1 MNVMP
6 QTLIH
11 DLRYGMRMLVKT
23 PAFTLV
29 AVVSLALGIGL
40 NTAIFSV
47 VNVLLIRPVPVVTE
61 QERVMWLR
69 APISY
74 PDYLDYAEQ
83 TKSFAGMA
91 AATGT
96 SEFSLSTNGEPEII
110 KGEYVTGNYFDVLG
124 VGAFKGRT
132 FDKSEGQAP
141 TPVVVL
147 SEHLWRT
154 RFDADSS
161 IIGRQIPI
169 NGLSFTVVG
178 VTPRNF
184 IGTEAG
190 LNRELWVPLLMQPVL
205 NPPEAGRA
213 SDPIANRFKE
223 RDSHWLSVF
232 ARLNPGVSRE
242 QAATELSTVARH
254 VAEAYRG
261 KADAETLRSVQL
273 LSMSGGMDPRDQ
285 QEALPLAGI
294 VIAVVALVLLIAC
307 ANIASLL
314 LARAAV
320 RRRETAVR
328 QALGASRSRLVR
340 QWLTE
345 SVLLGVAGGAL
356 GLLLAWWANQLL
368 ISYLQTTPLATL
380 ELGLDYRVLAFTL
393 IVSIATGII
402 FGLAPALQA
411 SRLDIVTALKSE
423 GSWQQTGRSRLRAV
437 FVTAQ
442 LTLSVVL
449 LIGAGLF
456 IRSLQSANRID
467 PGFRVDRALTVPI
480 NLGLLRY
487 NETAGS
493 NFYRDLLSRVQKQP
507 GVERASLVRFQQLGF
522 SFAQYQVIGEG
533 SGAES
538 ADEGVDVGFNVV
550 GPNYFKT
557 METPLLRGRDFAET
571 DRKGSPGVVVI
582 NETLAGMLWPHD
594 EALGKRLSVGGRE
607 GPFLEVVGV
616 ARDGKYRSLGETARP
631 YVYQPVLQSYDP
643 KMTLVVRT
651 TGEPQAL
658 APAVREQIRALDP
671 KLPITDVKTF
681 RDQLDL
687 SLFPSRVAA
696 WTLGGFG
703 VLALLLAAIGIYG
716 VVSYSVAQR
725 TQEIGVRMAL
735 GARRKDVLRLVLGQ
749 GLFVIAFGLA
759 VGLLLAFAST
769 RLISGFLYG
778 VGATDLLTFCGVP
791 LLLGTVALGAS
802 YIPAWRATKVDPLVA
817 LRHE

>member
-1 MNVMP
+1 MK
-6 QTLIH
+6 TLLQ
-11 DLRYGMRMLVKT
+11 DLRFGLRMLWKS

-47 VNVLLIRPVPVVTE
+47 VNVLLIRPVPIVKE
-61 QERVMWLR
+61 QERIMWLR

-83 TKSFAGMA
+83 AKSFSGMA

-96 SEFSLSTNGEPEII
+96 SEFSLSTSGEPEII
-110 KGEYVTGNYFDVLG
+110 TGEYVTGNYFEVLG

-132 FDKSEGQAP
+132 FDKAEGEIP

-147 SEHLWRT
+147 SEHLWST
-154 RFDADSS
+154 RFDSDPS

-169 NGLSFTVVG
+169 NGLGFTVVG
-178 VTPRNF
+178 VTPKNF

-205 NPPEAGRA
+205 NPPEASRA
-213 SDPIANRFKE
+213 ADPIANRFNE

-232 ARLNPGVSRE
+232 ARLNPGLSRE
-242 QAATELSTVARH
+242 QAGTELSTVARH
-254 VAEAYRG
+254 VAETYRG
-261 KADAETLRSVQL
+261 KVDAETLRSVQL
-273 LSMSGGMDPRDQ
+273 LRMSGGMDPRDQ
-285 QEALPLAGI
+285 QEAVPLAGI

-314 LARAAV
+314 LARAAA

-328 QALGASRSRLVR
+328 QALGATRSRLVR

-368 ISYLQTTPLATL
+368 ISYLQTTPLASL
-380 ELGLDYRVLAFTL
+380 DLGLDYRVLAFTFL
-393 IVSIATGII
+393 VSIATGII

-411 SRLDIVTALKSE
+411 SRLDIITALKSE
-423 GSWQQTGRSRLRAV
+423 GSWQHTGRSRLRAL

-467 PGFRVDRALTVPI
+467 PGFRVDRALTVPL

-487 NETAGS
+487 NETEGT
-493 NFYRDLLSRVQKQP
+493 NFYRDLLSRVQLQP

-522 SFAQYQVIGEG
+522 SFAQYQVMAEG
-533 SGAES
+533 SGAGPG
-538 ADEGVDVGFNVV
+538 DEGVSVGFNVV

-571 DRKGSPGVVVI
+571 DRKGTPQIIVI
-582 NETLAGMLWPHD
+582 NETLAAMLWPHED
-594 EALGKRLSVGGRE
+594 ALGKRLSVGGPE

-616 ARDGKYRSLGETARP
+616 ARDGKYRSLGEAPQP

-658 APAVREQIRALDP
+658 APAVREQIRALDA
-671 KLPITDVKTF
+671 KLPVADVKTL
-681 RDQLDL
+681 RDQVDL

-703 VLALLLAAIGIYG
+703 ALALLLAAIGIYG

-725 TQEIGVRMAL
+725 TREIGVRMAL
-735 GARRKDVLRLVLGQ
+735 GAKRKDVLRLVLGQ
-749 GLFVIAFGLA
+749 GLFVIALGLI
-759 VGLLLAFAST
+759 VGLSLAFAAT
-769 RLISGFLYG
+769 RLIAGFLYG
-778 VGATDLLTFCGVP
+778 VGATDLLTFGAVP
-791 LLLGTVALGAS
+791 LLLGIVALGAS
-802 YIPAWRATKVDPLVA
+802 YIPARRATKVDPLVA
-817 LRHE
+817 LRYE

>member
-1 MNVMP
+1 MKILF
-6 QTLIH
+6 Q
-11 DLRYGMRMLVKT
+11 DLRYGLRMLLRS
-23 PAFTLV
+23 PGFTLV

-40 NTAIFSV
+40 NTAIFGV
-47 VNVLLIRPVPVVTE
+47 VNVLLLRPVPMVKE
-61 QERVMWLR
+61 QSGVMWLR

-74 PDYLDYAEQ
+74 PDYVDYAAQ
-83 TKSFAGMA
+83 AQGFQGMA
-91 AATGT
+91 AITGT
-96 SEFSLSTNGEPEII
+96 SEFSLSRGGEPELI
-110 KGEYVTGNYFDVLG
+110 KGEYTTANYFDVLG
-124 VGAFKGRT
+124 VSALKGRT
-132 FDKSEGQAP
+132 FNKEDEQIP
-141 TPVVVL
+141 TPVVVF

-154 RFDADSS
+154 RFNSDPD
-161 IIGRQIPI
+161 IVGRQTSI
-169 NGLSFTVVG
+169 NGLGFTVVG
-178 VTPRNF
+178 VAPKNF
-184 IGTEAG
+184 IGTEVG
-190 LNRELWVPLLMQPVL
+190 LNRELWIPLSMHPVL
-205 NPPEAGRA
+205 NPPEASRA
-213 SDPIANRFKE
+213 ADPLTSRFRN
-223 RDSHWLSVF
+223 RDSHWLAVF
-232 ARLNPGVSRE
+232 GRLKSGVSRE
-242 QAATELSTVARH
+242 QAGTELSMVARH
-254 VAEAYRG
+254 VAETYNG
-261 KADAETLRSVQL
+261 EVSPETLRSVQL
-273 LSMSGGMDPRDQ
+273 LRMSGGMDPRDQ
-285 QEALPLAGI
+285 EEAVPLAGI

-314 LARAAV
+314 LARAAI

-368 ISYLQTTPLATL
+368 VTYLQTTPLATL

-411 SRLDIVTALKSE
+411 SRLDIITALKSE
-423 GSWQQTGRSRLRAV
+423 GAWQHTGRSRLRAL

-467 PGFRVDRALTVPI
+467 PGFRVERALTVPL

-487 NETAGS
+487 NETEGS
-493 NFYRDLLSRVQKQP
+493 NFYRNLLSRVQEQP

-522 SFAQYQVIGEG
+522 SFAQYQVTAEG
-533 SGAES
+533 SGAGPT
-538 ADEGVDVGFNVV
+538 DEGVSVGFNVV
-550 GPNYFKT
+550 GPNYFKA

-571 DRKGSPGVVVI
+571 DRKGAPEIVVI
-582 NETLAGMLWPHD
+582 NETLAAMLWPHED
-594 EALGKRLSVGGRE
+594 ALGKRLSVGGPE
-607 GPFLEVVGV
+607 GPFLEVVGI
-616 ARDGKYRSLGETARP
+616 ARDGKYRSLGEAPQP
-631 YVYQPVLQSYDP
+631 YVYQPVMQSYDP

-658 APAVREQIRALDP
+658 APAVREQIRALDA
-671 KLPITDVKTF
+671 KLPVTDVKTF

-703 VLALLLAAIGIYG
+703 ALALLLAAIGIYG

-725 TQEIGVRMAL
+725 TREIGVRMAL
-735 GARRKDVLRLVLGQ
+735 GAREKDVLRLVLGQ
-749 GLFVIAFGLA
+749 GLFVIAVGLA
-759 VGLLLAFAST
+759 VGLSLAFAAT
-769 RLISGFLYG
+769 RLIAGFLYG
-778 VGATDLLTFCGVP
+778 VGATDLLTFGGVP
-791 LLLGTVALGAS
+791 LLLGLVALGAS
-802 YIPAWRATKVDPLVA
+802 YLPARRATKVDPLVA
-817 LRHE
+817 LRDE

>member
-1 MNVMP
+1 MK
-6 QTLIH
+6 TLLQ
-11 DLRYGMRMLVKT
+11 DLSFGLRMLWKS

-47 VNVLLIRPVPVVTE
+47 VNVLLIRPVPVVKE
-61 QERVMWLR
+61 QDRLMWLR
-69 APISY
+69 ASISY

-83 TKSFAGMA
+83 TKSFSGMA

-96 SEFSLSTNGEPEII
+96 SEFSLSSNGEPEII
-110 KGEYVTGNYFDVLG
+110 KGEYVTGNYFEVLG

-132 FDKSEGQAP
+132 FDKAEGEIP
-141 TPVVVL
+141 TSVVVL

-154 RFDADSS
+154 RFDSDPS
-161 IIGRQIPI
+161 IIGRQISI
-169 NGLSFTVVG
+169 NGLGFTAVG
-178 VTPRNF
+178 VTPKNF

-190 LNRELWVPLLMQPVL
+190 LTRELWVPLSMQPVL

-213 SDPIANRFKE
+213 ADPFSNRFKE
-223 RDSHWLSVF
+223 RDSHWLEVF

-242 QAATELSTVARH
+242 QAGTELSTVARH
-254 VAEAYRG
+254 VAETYRG
-261 KADAETLRSVQL
+261 KVDAETLRSVQL
-273 LSMSGGMDPRDQ
+273 LRMSGGMDPRDA

-294 VIAVVALVLLIAC
+294 VMAVVALVLLIAC

-314 LARAAV
+314 LARAAS

-345 SVLLGVAGGAL
+345 SVLLGVAGGAV
-356 GLLLAWWANQLL
+356 GLLLAWWANQAL
-368 ISYLQTTPLATL
+368 ISYLQTTPLASL

-393 IVSIATGII
+393 IVSIVTGIV

-411 SRLDIVTALKSE
+411 SRLDIITALKSE
-423 GSWQQTGRSRLRAV
+423 GAWQHTGRSRLRAL

-456 IRSLQSANRID
+456 IRSLQNANRID
-467 PGFRVDRALTVPI
+467 PGFRVERALTVPL

-487 NETAGS
+487 NETEGS
-493 NFYRDLLSRVQKQP
+493 NFYRNLLSRIQEQP

-522 SFAQYQVIGEG
+522 SSAQYQVMAEG
-533 SGAES
+533 SVAGPTE
-538 ADEGVDVGFNVV
+538 EGVSVGFNVV

-571 DRKGSPGVVVI
+571 DRKGTPEIVVI
-582 NETLAGMLWPHD
+582 NETLAAMLWPHQD
-594 EALGKRLSVGGRE
+594 ALGKRLSLGGPE

-616 ARDGKYRSLGETARP
+616 ARDGKYRSLGEAPYP

-658 APAVREQIRALDP
+658 APAVREQIRTLDA
-671 KLPITDVKTF
+671 KLPVADVKTF

-725 TQEIGVRMAL
+725 TREIGVRMAL
-735 GARRKDVLRLVLGQ
+735 GAKEKDVLRLVLGQ
-749 GLFVIAFGLA
+749 GLFVIAVGLA
-759 VGLLLAFAST
+759 VGLSLAFAVT
-769 RLISGFLYG
+769 RLIAGFLYG
-778 VGATDLLTFCGVP
+778 VGATDLLTFGGVP
-791 LLLGTVALGAS
+791 LLLGIVALGAS
-802 YIPAWRATKVDPLVA
+802 YIPARRATKVDPLVA
-817 LRHE
+817 LRYE

>member
-11 DLRYGMRMLVKT
+11 DLRYGMRMLIKT

-29 AVVSLALGIGL
+29 AIVSLALGIGL

-47 VNVLLIRPVPVVTE
+47 VNVLLIRPVPVVME

-124 VGAFKGRT
+124 VGASKGRT
-132 FDKSEGQAP
+132 FDKSEGQAA

-213 SDPIANRFKE
+213 SDPIANRFNE

-242 QAATELSTVARH
+242 QAATELGTVARH

-522 SFAQYQVIGEG
+522 SFAQYQVIGQG

-696 WTLGGFG
+696 WILGGFG